1 MTTPLRNRIKTH
13 RRVRFGDLVPHEL
26 NPRLHPD
33 HQRAALE
40 QLYQEIGFARSL
52 LAFELPDGRLKLIDG
67 HLRASLTPDDILDV
81 EVLDVTEDEARV
93 LLLSIDPLAE
103 LVNYDAQLLD
113 RLRQSAEADSRAVQM
128 IWNACREEEKAAA
141 KPAAEKE
148 IPQNQFFILIACSNE
163 EEQVELLERFTKE
176 GFKCQAKIG

>member
-1 MTTPLRNRIKTH
+1 MTHPLRNRIKDH

-33 HQRAALE
+33 HQRAALQ

-81 EVLDVTEDEARV
+81 EVLDVTEEEARV

-113 RLRQSAEADSRAVQM
+113 RLRKVAEQDSQAVQM
-128 IWNACREEEKAAA
+128 IWNTCRNEEKTAGKPVEEKA
-141 KPAAEKE
+141 
-148 IPQNQFFILIACSNE
+148 IPRDRFFILIECADE
-163 EEQVELLERFTKE
+163 EEQVNLLERFSRE